1 MSGPWGTLGTLFAS
15 KATPVAHGA
24 YGHFSG
30 NRPSAGAVI
39 TIPTAALVVLTIHGR
54 FVAAA
59 QGASAAMFYDID
71 SGVYYAHA
79 AEGSATWLVEV
90 AGATVIVTPLSAPSS
105 VTHAYASV
113 QV

>member
-1 MSGPWGTLGTLFAS
+1 MSGPWETLGTLFTS
-15 KATPVAHGA
+15 RATPVIHGA

-39 TIPTAALVVLTIHGR
+39 TIPTAAPVVLTIRGQ

-59 QGASAAMFYDID
+59 QGASAATFYDVD

-79 AEGSATWLVEV
+79 AEGSGTWRVEV

-105 VTHAYASV
+105 ATHAYASV

>member
-24 YGHFSG
+24 YGHFNG

-39 TIPTAALVVLTIHGR
+39 TIPTAAPVVLTIRGR

-79 AEGSATWLVEV
+79 AEGSGTWRVEV
-90 AGATVIVTPLSAPSS
+90 NGSS
-105 VTHAYASV
+105 VTVTPVVNAATHSHASV
-113 QV
+113 MI